1 MTQVVLNLTVLVVVH
16 MNLSEINPY
25 LRLCIQS
32 VIPANRQINRRIIL
46 DYELICL
53 ESGQLE
59 LEYNG
64 TVFRFGPGDIL
75 LLCPGIPHAFHVLD
89 QPVSQPHI
97 HFDLIYDSYSP
108 SVFIS
113 FQDMEALSEADRQM
127 LRENL
132 FPQLAASPLLAI
144 RNPESFRRTFFRIIR
159 SENHQSL
166 QCKAWMLQL
175 IETILADLSL
185 PEASPRTVWDRVAF
199 PVRSYLDANFQQDCS
214 LDSLA
219 QQFCY
224 SKFYLETCFRQAYGV
239 SILQYRNRQRMVAA
253 AELLK
258 DHSVT
263 ETAQLTG
270 FSSIYSFSRAFRNH
284 FGVSP
289 SQYKNSPSDR

>member
-1 MTQVVLNLTVLVVVH
+1 MTQVVLNLSILAVIF
-16 MNLSEINPY
+16 MNLSAINPY
-25 LRLCIQS
+25 LRLCIPS
-32 VIPANRQINRRIIL
+32 VLPANHRINQRVIL

-53 ESGQLE
+53 EQGRLQ

-64 TVFRFGPGDIL
+64 TLFTFGPGDIL
-75 LLCPGIPHAFHVLD
+75 LLCPGIPHAFQTLNE
-89 QPVSQPHI
+89 PVSQPHI
-97 HFDLIYDSYSP
+97 HFDMVYDSCSP
-108 SVFIS
+108 LVFIS

-144 RNPESFRRTFFRIIR
+144 RDSEAFRRTFFRIIR

-175 IETILADLSL
+175 IETILADLSM
-185 PEASPRTVWDRVAF
+185 PEAAPRTVWDKVAL
-199 PVRSYLDANFQQDCS
+199 PVRSYLDANFQQECS

-219 QQFCY
+219 QQFSY

-239 SILQYRNRQRMVAA
+239 SILQYRNQRRMAVA

-289 SQYKNSPSDR
+289 SQYR

>member
-1 MTQVVLNLTVLVVVH
+1 MTQVVLYLTFLVVIV

-25 LRLCIQS
+25 LRLCIPS
-32 VIPANRQINRRIIL
+32 VLPANHRINRRIIL

-53 ESGQLE
+53 ESGQLQ

-64 TVFRFGPGDIL
+64 TVRTYGPGDIL
-75 LLCPGIPHAFHVLD
+75 LLCPGIPHAFQTLNE
-89 QPVSQPHI
+89 PVSQPHI

-113 FQDMEALSEADRQM
+113 FQELDALPEEHRRM
-127 LRENL
+127 LRENQ
-132 FPQLAASPLLAI
+132 FPQLADAPLLQI
-144 RNPESFRRTFFRIIR
+144 RDTEAFRRTFFRIIR

-175 IETILADLSL
+175 LETVLTDLSL
-185 PEASPRTVWDRVAF
+185 PEAVPRTVWDKVAF
-199 PVRSYLDANFQQDCS
+199 PVRSYLDANCQQDFN

-219 QQFCY
+219 QQFSY
-224 SKFYLETCFRQAYGV
+224 SKFYLETCFRQAYGE
-239 SILQYRNRQRMVAA
+239 SILQYRNRQRMIAA

-270 FSSIYSFSRAFRNH
+270 FSSIYAFSRAFRNH

-289 SQYKNSPSDR
+289 SQYR